1 VSTTRAVPTVTH
13 RRALL
18 AGAMVLIAGF
28 GSGCAQP
35 AVQAEVYEPL
45 TPSATAILGVA
56 TADLRTVDLAHQVT
70 TDLRIPEEVRSILPE
85 CQSCLGEPTWRDVT
99 GDGRD
104 DALLTVTDGVE
115 PYAQIIVTVRDGRT
129 VPAFIHVGHHATLTI
144 EGSDVVLTRAMYAVT
159 DSEDKPS
166 GTPLVSRFRWNDGRF
181 VQTSRIGGS
190 PGTTPRD
197 FEDKVIL

>member
-1 VSTTRAVPTVTH
+1 
-13 RRALL
+13 
-18 AGAMVLIAGF
+18 
-28 GSGCAQP
+28 
-35 AVQAEVYEPL
+35 
-45 TPSATAILGVA
+45 
-56 TADLRTVDLAHQVT
+56 
-70 TDLRIPEEVRSILPE
+70 
-85 CQSCLGEPTWRDVT
+85 
-99 GDGRD
+99 
-104 DALLTVTDGVE
+104 
-115 PYAQIIVTVRDGRT
+115 
-129 VPAFIHVGHHATLTI
+129 LTI